1 MAVSIKDIAE
11 KLNVST
17 ATVSLTLSG
26 QGDLRKVSKETQQRV
41 LACARELRYQP
52 NVLARSLN
60 KGYSENLGLIVT
72 DITDSFFSQLAN
84 QIELEA
90 ERAGYTLMI
99 CCSHNDYRREE
110 RMIGLLQQKR
120 VDGLLIAPLQRPDD
134 VPYQNLADDFP
145 AVAFDQLWPHWTG
158 NSVVSSDRKSSHE
171 TVSRMIRCGARRI
184 ALLCIDAGRYS
195 VRERARGYMDALE
208 EAGLPFCE
216 DLYAELSIDSYRSD
230 LPRVLDR
237 ILAIRPRVDAF
248 FFTTHLLVE
257 GLLRYMQERAVRLP
271 EGCRLACFHGNPLL
285 RSLLPSL
292 SIVQMPIEAIA
303 RESIRLVCN
312 QIECR
317 KKGAAAPP
325 PEHLVLDCLIG

>member
-134 VPYQNLADDFP
+134 VPYQNLANDFP

-171 TVSRMIRCGARRI
+171 TVSRMIRCG
-184 ALLCIDAGRYS
+184 
-195 VRERARGYMDALE
+195 
-208 EAGLPFCE
+208 
-216 DLYAELSIDSYRSD
+216 
-230 LPRVLDR
+230 
-237 ILAIRPRVDAF
+237 
-248 FFTTHLLVE
+248 
-257 GLLRYMQERAVRLP
+257 
-271 EGCRLACFHGNPLL
+271 
-285 RSLLPSL
+285 
-292 SIVQMPIEAIA
+292 
-303 RESIRLVCN
+303 
-312 QIECR
+312 
-317 KKGAAAPP
+317 
-325 PEHLVLDCLIG
+325 

>member
-99 CCSHNDYRREE
+99 CCSHND
-110 RMIGLLQQKR
+110 
-120 VDGLLIAPLQRPDD
+120 
-134 VPYQNLADDFP
+134 
-145 AVAFDQLWPHWTG
+145 
-158 NSVVSSDRKSSHE
+158 
-171 TVSRMIRCGARRI
+171 
-184 ALLCIDAGRYS
+184 
-195 VRERARGYMDALE
+195 
-208 EAGLPFCE
+208 
-216 DLYAELSIDSYRSD
+216 
-230 LPRVLDR
+230 
-237 ILAIRPRVDAF
+237 
-248 FFTTHLLVE
+248 
-257 GLLRYMQERAVRLP
+257 
-271 EGCRLACFHGNPLL
+271 
-285 RSLLPSL
+285 
-292 SIVQMPIEAIA
+292 
-303 RESIRLVCN
+303 
-312 QIECR
+312 
-317 KKGAAAPP
+317 
-325 PEHLVLDCLIG
+325 